1 MTDKEVTS
9 NDDSDLIV
17 EVDLKDIK
25 NEKEEKKAL
34 EYLLKVTDNS

>member
-1 MTDKEVTS
+1 MTDKEVSS

-17 EVDLKDIK
+17 EVDHKDIK

-34 EYLLKVTDNS
+34 EYLLKVTDHS